1 MKKIKVRIKFVEEA
15 LGSSP
20 ADEEIYKKFIAT
32 KSPDASTLEDEVAA
46 VGVDKALENAMTV
59 YPKTAHGKEFV
70 PFIWDYQIR
79 GYFKEVC
86 GIEKKIPGMESN
98 GISAHKKLIDNYVFV
113 TPRQIPLDLHGAKM
127 GVCERALR
135 AQTAQGERN
144 ALAASESVPEGTTA
158 EFTVQLMIEKE
169 PAKKD
174 KPGVDY
180 VKALTEWLDYG
191 IYKGFGQW
199 RNSGKGRFTYEIIES

>member
-1 MKKIKVRIKFVEEA
+1 MKEIKVRITFIEEA
-15 LGSSP
+15 LGSTP
-20 ADEEIYKKFIAT
+20 PDETIYTTFIAS
-32 KSPDASTLEDEVAA
+32 KAPDAATLEEEVAA
-46 VGVDKALENAMTV
+46 IGVEKAVENSITIF
-59 YPKTAHGKEFV
+59 PKIASGTEYV
-70 PFIWDYQIR
+70 PMIWDYQIR
-79 GYFKEVC
+79 GYFKEIA
-86 GIEKKIPGMESN
+86 GIQKKIPGMESN
-98 GISAHKKLIDNYVFV
+98 GITAHKKLIDNYVFV
-113 TPRQIPLDLHGAKM
+113 KPRAIPLDLHGGKV

-180 VKALTEWLDYG
+180 VKALREWLDYG

-199 RNSGKGRFTYEIIES
+199 RNSGKGRFTYEIIEE